1 MAAFAVNLIMN
12 KNVYISLLLIVVYA
26 CTGIHCGAGSQV
38 KKSEVEVAA
47 VTPGAHYEGLYRSE
61 LGICYVNTSENTDT
75 MLLPLDAN
83 FVVNTLPSPDKK
95 KTAFA
100 FYDTDNKV
108 TNIYV
113 VIPETRSFKWVKKNK
128 GEQAITMAWENDSLL
143 AASYAYV
150 KRSGKRSD
158 TTAGYSELLNIN
170 QNNVAKKYT
179 PKRGTFIRGFIQ
191 SKYLIYADRGG
202 FYLVDKTNNAVTK
215 TIRDFTSIDDKGINF
230 SPDGTKCLYFEKK
243 GDRSSLHVSD
253 YEGSN
258 ERVLF
263 DYNYN
268 PANAQWSPDGKR
280 IACDIQSPDSA
291 SIRYLTFF
299 DLNENKARFKKEE
312 SFSDVSSV
320 INCGWSPSGN
330 FILVEKKVRDS
341 VVYAIRDL
349 NRERDFVI
357 RDSVTNYTR
366 DKIGW
371 LQFWPNDN
379 QLIFLGYHGY
389 TIYDAIEN
397 NFITLPGS
405 KEFVYLN
412 KLN

>member
-1 MAAFAVNLIMN
+1 MAIVMSKKISLRLCAFACILLFV
-12 KNVYISLLLIVVYA
+12 VISW
-26 CTGIHCGAGSQV
+26 HCGAGSQI
-38 KKSEVEVAA
+38 KKAEQVQA
-47 VTPGAHYEGLYRSE
+47 TPGAHYEGLYRSE
-61 LGICYVNTSENTDT
+61 TAICYVNTSENIDT
-75 MLLPLDAN
+75 VLLAMDPN

-100 FYDTDNKV
+100 FYNFDDKATEL
-108 TNIYV
+108 YV
-113 VIPETRSFKWVKKNK
+113 VIPETRTVKWVKRNK

-143 AASYAYV
+143 AASYAFV
-150 KRSGKRSD
+150 KRSSKKSD
-158 TTAGYSELLNIN
+158 TTAGYSELLNVN
-170 QNNVAKKYT
+170 QNNVAKKFT
-179 PKRGTFIRGFIQ
+179 PKRGIFIKGFIQ
-191 SKYLIYADRGG
+191 NKYLVYADRNG
-202 FYLVDKTNNAVTK
+202 FYLVDKTNSAVVK
-215 TIRDFTSIDDKGINF
+215 TIRDFTSLDNKGIIF
-230 SPDGTKCLYFEKK
+230 SPDGTKCLYYETKA
-243 GDRSSLHVSD
+243 GRQSLHVSD

-263 DYNYN
+263 DYNFN
-268 PANAQWSPDGKR
+268 PANAQWSPDGKK

-291 SIRYLTFF
+291 SIRYLAFF

-312 SFSDVSSV
+312 SFSDISSV

-330 FILVEKKVRDS
+330 FVLVEKKVRDS
-341 VVYAIRDL
+341 VVYALRDL

-357 RDSVTNYTR
+357 KDSVKNYTR
-366 DKIGW
+366 DMIGS

-379 QLIFLGYHGY
+379 QLIFLGSSSY